1 MPLPPDAPQLASLDL
16 FVSVVQLGSL
26 SAAAH
31 AHGIAQPSA
40 SARIRQLE
48 RQVGMELLTRG
59 PNGSTPT
66 DAGVLVAGWAQ
77 KVLDASAELQTAVT
91 SLRAVDTNLRVAAS
105 YTIAEHLLPRWLGR
119 LHAAHPEAHVELEVV
134 NSTAVLERVQHGD
147 AQLGFVEAPGPT
159 AGLANTV
166 VGHDELV
173 VIVTPSHPWARQ
185 RRPIEVAQLATTPL
199 ILREQGSG
207 TREALVSAVEALGA
221 TLAPA
226 ALELG
231 STSAVRAAAEE
242 GAAPAVLSRL
252 AVADA
257 LAAGRLVIVE
267 VDALDLRRDLR
278 AVWLPDR
285 AREPAVKA
293 LLATSATPTG

>member
-1 MPLPPDAPQLASLDL
+1 M
-16 FVSVVQLGSL
+16 VRLGSL

-31 AHGIAQPSA
+31 AHGITQPSA
-40 SARIRQLE
+40 SARVRQLE
-48 RQVGMELLTRG
+48 RQVGIELLTRG
-59 PNGSTPT
+59 PNGSVPT
-66 DAGVLVAGWAQ
+66 DAGVLVAGWAH
-77 KVLDASAELQTAVT
+77 KVLDACTELQTAVA
-91 SLRAVDTNLRVAAS
+91 SLRAQDTDLRVAAS

-119 LHAAHPEAHVELEVV
+119 LHAAHPETHVELEVV
-134 NSTAVLERVQHGD
+134 NSTTVLERVRHGD
-147 AQLGFVEAPGPT
+147 AQLGFVEAPGST
-159 AGLANTV
+159 AGLGSKV

-173 VIVTPSHPWARQ
+173 VVVAPDHAWAR
-185 RRPIEVAQLATTPL
+185 RRGPIDIDRLAAMPL

-207 TREALVSAVEALGA
+207 TREALVAAVGAHGA

-257 LAAGRLVIVE
+257 IDAGRLVGVE

-293 LLATSATPTG
+293 LLATSTAPAD